1 MPSVRHYSPP
11 RRALGSYVAEE
22 KGTCPFWQ
30 TACCI
35 RSETVM
41 VFMLS
46 MIFAFELIA
55 MTTVATTIFAVLL
68 MRWMLE
74 FDRSLCHVHI
84 SAEAFLDG

>member
-1 MPSVRHYSPP
+1 
-11 RRALGSYVAEE
+11 
-22 KGTCPFWQ
+22 
-30 TACCI
+30 
-35 RSETVM
+35 M

-84 SAEAFLDG
+84 SAEAFLDDETRASRAISRTVKKSRFSCAKEQK